1 MAKGTSIAVF
11 GAKGGTGKTI
21 FTLNLAGAIAKLDK
35 TCLIVDADL
44 YSGQIDCALNKKT
57 KKDIYNFADDYSN
70 NRYKDFED
78 YVTVYNKNISF
89 IGAPTDP
96 RRANKIEPK
105 YLSII
110 LDKAVFKYDFVIFD
124 MSHIL
129 NEVNVNI
136 LDMVDKILLMTTND
150 PLDLK
155 NLKTVLSLFKDSNI
169 NKYKVIL
176 NDSVAN
182 NRDYFSLYDLKV
194 IIDNNIDYIISNKF
208 YVPNMDAYVFDGKI
222 FTLEEK
228 KYPDED
234 VFNLIIKDAGG
245 KDE

>member
-21 FTLNLAGAIAKLDK
+21 FTLNLAGAIAKLGK

-96 RRANKIEPK
+96 RRANKIDPK

-194 IIDNNIDYIISNKF
+194 IIDNNI
-208 YVPNMDAYVFDGKI
+208 
-222 FTLEEK
+222 
-228 KYPDED
+228 
-234 VFNLIIKDAGG
+234 
-245 KDE
+245 